1 LRLALPAARLALRA
15 ARVAV
20 PALLVVLAACS
31 LQVPRSGSTSPKPS
45 SPGASAEIP
54 MATPSPGQAS
64 GSAFDGAHVFAVLAP
79 AVGLIIVNTAGG
91 VSEGSGFVVAHDAG
105 ASYMLTN
112 NHVVTGAT
120 RAEVLLPSGRH
131 FTAQVLGT
139 DSVEDIAVLKI
150 ADPNLPLAEF
160 GDSTKVRAGQPV
172 AAIGSPEGA
181 SGFGSVTVGVIS
193 AVHRTLSNVGANR
206 TQAGENLPDVIQTD
220 APINPGNSGGPLAD
234 AEGRVIG
241 VNTAGSTSA
250 NSIGYA
256 IPSRVAKRIAE
267 DLMAG
272 RRPGHPY
279 VGVSYQ
285 DLAAYLSG
293 HSSSSVQGY
302 GIVVSCV
309 VSGSPADR
317 AGIRGGDVVEKI
329 DGTDL
334 NNGQT
339 LGGVIQ
345 LHKPGDNV
353 PFVVQRGSSLITLG
367 VTLGDR
373 PASPPSC

>member
-1 LRLALPAARLALRA
+1 
-15 ARVAV
+15 
-20 PALLVVLAACS
+20 
-31 LQVPRSGSTSPKPS
+31 
-45 SPGASAEIP
+45 
-54 MATPSPGQAS
+54 M
-64 GSAFDGAHVFAVLAP
+64 
-79 AVGLIIVNTAGG
+79 
-91 VSEGSGFVVAHDAG
+91 
-105 ASYMLTN
+105 
-112 NHVVTGAT
+112 
-120 RAEVLLPSGRH
+120 
-131 FTAQVLGT
+131 
-139 DSVEDIAVLKI
+139 
-150 ADPNLPLAEF
+150 
-160 GDSTKVRAGQPV
+160 
-172 AAIGSPEGA
+172 
-181 SGFGSVTVGVIS
+181 
-193 AVHRTLSNVGANR
+193 
-206 TQAGENLPDVIQTD
+206 
-220 APINPGNSGGPLAD
+220 
-234 AEGRVIG
+234 IG

-317 AGIRGGDVVEKI
+317 AGVRGGDVVEKI
-329 DGTDL
+329 DGIDL

-345 LHKPGDNV
+345 LHKPGDTV
-353 PFVVQRGSSLITLG
+353 PFVVQRGSSLTTLR